1 VSKYLEFM
9 LSETNVEPFGLPD
22 GVVFLYGD
30 ELIKLEEKEKLLSS
44 LFEKNGFAKVV
55 PPVFEFYE
63 TFEKGGG
70 VEVARRSFS
79 FKDKDGRLLSLRFDM
94 TTPIARMISVKY
106 TNRDMPLRLYYCG
119 NVFREQPFH
128 KGKKRQ
134 IRQVGIEVIG
144 SNSIETDIEVIELF
158 CQAISLLS
166 KEYIVVVG
174 DVRIYKKLL
183 SLIDLDE
190 HKLLAL
196 ETIFNKKDIT
206 SLEILMEDINCDEKI
221 KKAFQILLESTG
233 NIEYIKE
240 KLKKINLNGEIS
252 RVIEEFFMF
261 FERIDK
267 KLKDKIIVDFA
278 LLKDFSYYSSLIF
291 EGYVK
296 GSGYPVGGGGR
307 YDDLFKKF
315 ERDYPAIGFAIQID

>member
-134 IRQVGIEVIG
+134 IRQAGIEVIG

-183 SLIDLDE
+183 SLIDPDE

-233 NIEYIKE
+233 SIEYIKE

>member
-1 VSKYLEFM
+1 MSKYLEFI

-158 CQAISLLS
+158 CHAISLLS

>member
-1 VSKYLEFM
+1 VRKYLEFM

-44 LFEKNGFAKVV
+44 LFEKNDFAKVV

-134 IRQVGIEVIG
+134 IRQAGIEVIG

-233 NIEYIKE
+233 SIEYIKE

>member
-44 LFEKNGFAKVV
+44 LFEKNDFAKVV

-233 NIEYIKE
+233 SIEYIKE

>member
-1 VSKYLEFM
+1 MSKYLEFM

-44 LFEKNGFAKVV
+44 LFEKNDFAKVV

-233 NIEYIKE
+233 SIEYIKE

>member
-1 VSKYLEFM
+1 MSKYLEFM

-44 LFEKNGFAKVV
+44 LFEKNDFAKVV

-134 IRQVGIEVIG
+134 IRQAGIEVIG

-233 NIEYIKE
+233 SIEYIKE

>member
-1 VSKYLEFM
+1 MSKYLEFM

-134 IRQVGIEVIG
+134 IRQAGIEVIG

-183 SLIDLDE
+183 SLIDPDE

-233 NIEYIKE
+233 SIEYIKE